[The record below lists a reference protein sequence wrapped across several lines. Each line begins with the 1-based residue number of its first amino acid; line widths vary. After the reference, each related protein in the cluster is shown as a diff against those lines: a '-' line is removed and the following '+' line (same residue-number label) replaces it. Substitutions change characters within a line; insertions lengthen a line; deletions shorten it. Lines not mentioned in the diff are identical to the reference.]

1 MYAVG
6 GEAYSVLNP
15 GFAPKVMEKYKEFE
29 TNKLKAK
36 GAPQEEIDAV
46 VQQFGQ
52 MMEMMKN
59 PLFRF
64 GIYLIEIIPV
74 GLIITL
80 LSAALLRKKELL
92 SAPA

>member
-1 MYAVG
+1 
-6 GEAYSVLNP
+6 
-15 GFAPKVMEKYKEFE
+15 
-29 TNKLKAK
+29 
-36 GAPQEEIDAV
+36 
-46 VQQFGQ
+46 

-74 GLIITL
+74 GLLVTF

>member
-1 MYAVG
+1 
-6 GEAYSVLNP
+6 
-15 GFAPKVMEKYKEFE
+15 MEKYKEFE

-46 VQQFGQ
+46 IQQFGQ
-52 MMEMMKN
+52 MMKMMEN

-80 LSAALLRKKELL
+80 LSAALLRKRDVL
-92 SAPA
+92 PAAAAA